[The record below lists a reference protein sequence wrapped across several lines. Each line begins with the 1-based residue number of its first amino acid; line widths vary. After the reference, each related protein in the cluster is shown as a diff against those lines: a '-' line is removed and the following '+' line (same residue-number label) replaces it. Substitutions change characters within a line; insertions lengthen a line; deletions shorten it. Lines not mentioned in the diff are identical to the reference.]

1 MNPLMKNTAKSKVVL
16 CLMLPILLVLGAC
29 SKDAKT
35 TVGLNVDV
43 YLHPTS
49 ADPAD
54 ILLQTAI
61 TKRLGDSSITKLSL
75 IHVRVDERTVVLTGS
90 AKEEVRKEAERI
102 AGETELTLN
111 GESIRPRPPISNR
124 ITTK

>member
-1 MNPLMKNTAKSKVVL
+1 MIRLMKETMRNRVVL
-16 CLMLPILLVLGAC
+16 CVIFLILLVLAGCA
-29 SKDAKT
+29 KDTKT
-35 TVGLNVDV
+35 TLGLDVDL

-61 TKRLGDSSITKLSL
+61 TKRLNDSSVTRLSL
-75 IHVRVDERTVVLTGS
+75 IHVRVDDRTVILTGT
-90 AKEEVRKEAERI
+90 AKEEVRSEAERI
-102 AGETELTLN
+102 AQQTELTLN
-111 GESIRPRPPISNR
+111 GESISPKQPISNR